1 MNAAGIFQ
9 DHMVIQREKPCRIWG
24 TANSGEI
31 IKVVFGME
39 MVSAQTDTDGKWE
52 VILPPLHAAESAEMV
67 ISGENSR
74 ICLKDVAVGEVW
86 VAAGQ
91 SNMEFYMRYE
101 KHMEE
106 EKTVCTNPR
115 IRMFDTPEVSYD
127 GQAEDFDYSQMGFW
141 RKADKENL
149 EYFSAAAYYFAKELE
164 NKLKVPIG
172 IIGCNWGGTSAS
184 VWMSLESA
192 KEYAK
197 PWVKACEKK
206 FHEINM
212 SEYWKKQK
220 ENFLNDRGRPFE
232 DAFSELVLPRTVS
245 PDEINHFFAEMPP
258 EDAEKLKMPQPQIM
272 PGCLYEHMVKSVAP
286 YTVRGILW
294 YQGETDDEIEGDCQ
308 KLYGQMLK
316 AVMKDWRDIW
326 KESEMPFVIVQ
337 LPGWE
342 DWIGAHGRAFNII
355 RKCQQDV
362 VESDPWSWLCSISD
376 AGERHDIHPKNKKV
390 VGYRLALLAMGHI
403 YGKEIL
409 CDPPQ
414 ADEIQRFGNE
424 LRIRFNNAKG
434 GLHIKGEKIESL
446 TVKVNGESI
455 SFEEKLQEEYLVLKL
470 PKQFN
475 ENTVKVEFAQTQ
487 WFKVNLYNRGEL
499 PAVPF
504 SFEC

>member
-1 MNAAGIFQ
+1 ML
-9 DHMVIQREKPCRIWG
+9 QREKPCRVWG
-24 TANSGEI
+24 TAASGEE
-31 IKVVFGME
+31 IKLVFGTE
-39 MVSAQTDTDGKWE
+39 SFSVQADSDGSWE
-52 VILPPLHAAESAEMV
+52 VILPPLQATESADMV

-86 VAAGQ
+86 VAGGQ

-101 KHMEE
+101 KHIEE
-106 EKTVCTNPR
+106 EKAVCINPR
-115 IRMFDTPEVSYD
+115 IRIFDIPEVSYA
-127 GQAEDFDYSQMGFW
+127 GQAEDFDYSEMGFW

-164 NKLKVPIG
+164 SRLQVPIG

-184 VWMSLESA
+184 VWMSQESA

-197 PWVKACEKK
+197 PWVQAFEKK
-206 FHEINM
+206 FHAVDMN
-212 SEYWKKQK
+212 EYWKKQK

-232 DAFSELVLPRTVS
+232 DAFSELILPRTLP
-245 PDEINHFFAEMPP
+245 PDEVNRFFAEMDPK
-258 EDAEKLKMPQPQIM
+258 DAEKLQMPQPQIM
-272 PGCLYEHMVKSVAP
+272 PGCLYEHMVKSAAP

-308 KLYGQMLK
+308 KYYGQMLK
-316 AVMKDWRDIW
+316 AVIKDWRDIW
-326 KESEMPFVIVQ
+326 KEPELPFMIVQ

-342 DWIGAHGRAFNII
+342 DWIGAHGKAFPII

-362 VESDPWSWLCSISD
+362 AEADPAAWLCSISD
-376 AGERHDIHPKNKKV
+376 AGERHDIHPKDKKV

-414 ADEIQRFGNE
+414 ASEIRRSGNE
-424 LRIRFNNAKG
+424 LCIRFNHAEG
-434 GLHIKGEKIESL
+434 GLHVDGEKIEGL

-455 SFEEKLQEEYLVLKL
+455 SFEEKLQEEYLLLKL
-470 PKQFN
+470 PEQFR
-475 ENTVKVEFAQTQ
+475 ENMVKVEFAQTQ
-487 WFKVNLYNRGEL
+487 WFKVNLYNQGKL

>member
-1 MNAAGIFQ
+1 
-9 DHMVIQREKPCRIWG
+9 MVLQREKPCRVWG
-24 TANSGEI
+24 TAASGEE
-31 IKVVFGME
+31 IKLVFGTE
-39 MVSAQTDTDGKWE
+39 SFSVQADSDGSWE
-52 VILPPLHAAESAEMV
+52 VILPPLQATESADMV

-86 VAAGQ
+86 VAGGQ

-101 KHMEE
+101 KHIEE
-106 EKTVCTNPR
+106 EKAVCINPR
-115 IRMFDTPEVSYD
+115 IRIFDIPEVSYA
-127 GQAEDFDYSQMGFW
+127 GQAEDFDYSEMGFW

-164 NKLKVPIG
+164 SRLQVPIG

-184 VWMSLESA
+184 VWMSQESA

-197 PWVKACEKK
+197 PWVQAFEKK
-206 FHEINM
+206 FHAVDMN
-212 SEYWKKQK
+212 EYWKKQK

-232 DAFSELVLPRTVS
+232 DAFSELILPRTLP
-245 PDEINHFFAEMPP
+245 PDEVNRFFAEMDPK
-258 EDAEKLKMPQPQIM
+258 DAEKLQMPQPQIM
-272 PGCLYEHMVKSVAP
+272 PGCLYEHMVKSAAP

-308 KLYGQMLK
+308 KYYGQMLK
-316 AVMKDWRDIW
+316 AVIKDWRDIW
-326 KESEMPFVIVQ
+326 KEPELPFMIVQ

-342 DWIGAHGRAFNII
+342 DWIGAHGKAFPII

-362 VESDPWSWLCSISD
+362 AEADPAAWLCSISD
-376 AGERHDIHPKNKKV
+376 AGERHDIHPKDKKV

-414 ADEIQRFGNE
+414 ASEIRRSGNE
-424 LRIRFNNAKG
+424 LCIRFNHAEG
-434 GLHIKGEKIESL
+434 GLHVDGEKIEGL

-455 SFEEKLQEEYLVLKL
+455 SFEEKLQEEYLLLKL
-470 PKQFN
+470 PEQFR
-475 ENTVKVEFAQTQ
+475 ENMVKVEFAQTQ
-487 WFKVNLYNRGEL
+487 WFKVNLYNQGKL